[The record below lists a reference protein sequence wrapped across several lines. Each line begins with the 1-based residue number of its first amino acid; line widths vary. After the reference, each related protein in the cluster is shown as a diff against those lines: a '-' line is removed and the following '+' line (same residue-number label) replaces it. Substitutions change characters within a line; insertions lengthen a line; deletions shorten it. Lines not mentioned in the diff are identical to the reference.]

1 MNATNKPPFMGI
13 SSIQSAIENMKLP
26 YDYKHTAFIL
36 HIAATNTQRRLAIK
50 RSKLL
55 RSFSAK
61 RLKVV

>member
-1 MNATNKPPFMGI
+1 MGI